1 MTYRDI
7 LVHWATA
14 KIFEDKISNLQP
26 YNREKNKSMHTVLS
40 QKIRVTSTFLQT
52 LILEA
57 GSNYETSRV
66 VNSTNTF
73 SQFFPDSEG
82 T

>member
-1 MTYRDI
+1 MTYRYI

-14 KIFEDKISNLQP
+14 KIFEDKISNLHP
-26 YNREKNKSMHTVLS
+26 YNREKNKSMYTVLS